1 MRPDRPPEAAV
12 SQARKIIAADAE
24 NTAAGRGSFEL
35 DGKMIDI
42 PVVIRAQRLIARA
55 ERIAAKANQD

>member
-1 MRPDRPPEAAV
+1 
-12 SQARKIIAADAE
+12 
-24 NTAAGRGSFEL
+24 SFEL

-55 ERIAAKANQD
+55 ERIAARENPARP